1 MSSMA
6 ARARSTSGC
15 GGHGEHEGS
24 FRPAWHRKFQP
35 APHGDSDLTE
45 IGYSDSMNASI
56 PSLQPALTLRGVTT
70 RGVWAPMKFAL
81 GTSAASVKAAPLLLV
96 DVLTN
101 EGVVGHSYL
110 FCYTASGAKAVA
122 AHIAEAAELARG
134 QPCRPQIIFQN
145 LSRRFALLGV
155 TGPVR
160 MALSALDV
168 GLWDASAVAVG
179 KPLAE
184 LLGAERRPIP
194 AYDSRGL
201 GLMDPEDLADEA
213 ETLLTSGLKAVKLR
227 LGYASLADDLR
238 ALRAVRGRM
247 PSDALVMV
255 DYNQALTT
263 TEAVRRGLALQEEGI
278 FWLEEPIRH
287 DDYRGSA
294 EIARALDVPV
304 QIGENFNGPE
314 AMIDAISMHACDYVM
329 PDVNRIGGVTGWM
342 RAAGI
347 ASAHGVEMSSH
358 LVPELSV
365 HLLAATQTAHWMEY
379 VDWADAILEEPL
391 ELRDG
396 AATAPDRPGI
406 GIAWSEEKIRRLDSI

>member
-1 MSSMA
+1 
-6 ARARSTSGC
+6 
-15 GGHGEHEGS
+15 
-24 FRPAWHRKFQP
+24 
-35 APHGDSDLTE
+35 
-45 IGYSDSMNASI
+45 
-56 PSLQPALTLRGVTT
+56 
-70 RGVWAPMKFAL
+70 MKFAL